1 MKITLRTVY
10 KTKEYHFQPCKQAN
24 GLNLPFVKKV
34 RYGAD
39 GESEMI
45 LSEAEKN
52 SPDRDYFIPEDAD
65 IVVIEGT
72 TFDLDDPLEKNKWTA
87 IKDSVLI
94 APTRDARDENG
105 NLIIDGDKYRYGQA
119 EIWVDVPG
127 QEAEKT
133 VKKRQL
139 ITKAWTYIENDS
151 IDGRLTKCKLLGKNL
166 RNAPS
171 ADVQAYLYDEADKNP
186 LKIID
191 LYTNGDSALRL
202 LIIDAKERNVIRK
215 QDGLFVYGESVMGAT
230 EDAMMM
236 YLKTPTNK
244 KILDL
249 IKREVYPEFVRQ
261 VEMKDPAIDNPAIDN
276 PVVNDSD
283 LKQSDTKKTSKK

>member
-10 KTKEYHFQPCKQAN
+10 KTKEYHFQPCKQVN

-52 SPDRDYFIPEDAD
+52 SPGRDYFIPEDAD

-72 TFDLDDPLEKNKWTA
+72 TFDLDDPLENNKWLA

-119 EIWVDVPG
+119 EIWVDIPG

-139 ITKAWTYIENDS
+139 ITRAWTYIENDS
-151 IDGRLTKCKLLGKNL
+151 VDGRLTKCKLLGKNL

-171 ADVQAYLYDEADKNP
+171 SDVQAYLYDEADKNP

-191 LYTNGDSALRL
+191 LYTNGDTALRL

-215 QDGLFVYGESVMGAT
+215 QDGLFIYGETVLGAT
-230 EDAMMM
+230 EDAIMMFF
-236 YLKTPTNK
+236 KTPTNK
-244 KILDL
+244 KVLDL

-261 VEMKDPAIDNPAIDN
+261 VEMKEDTIEPKNEPNPN
-276 PVVNDSD
+276 PE
-283 LKQSDTKKTSKK
+283 SDTIVSETKGKKKQ

>member
-1 MKITLRTVY
+1 MIITLRTVY

-34 RYGAD
+34 RYNGD

-45 LSEAEKN
+45 LSEAERN
-52 SPDRDYFIPEDAD
+52 DPASEYFIPEDAD

-72 TFDLDDPLEKNKWTA
+72 TFNLDDPLEKNKWEA
-87 IKDSVLI
+87 IKNSVLI
-94 APTRDARDENG
+94 APTRDAKDEHG

-127 QEAEKT
+127 QDSEKT

-139 ITKAWTYIENDS
+139 ITKAWTFIENDS
-151 IDGRLTKCKLLGKNL
+151 VDGRLTKCKLLGKNL
-166 RNAPS
+166 KNAPS
-171 ADVQAYLYDEADKNP
+171 SDVQAYLYDEADKNP

-191 LYTNGDSALRL
+191 LYTNGDTALKL
-202 LIIDAKERNVIRK
+202 LIIDAKEKNIVRK
-215 QDGLFVYGESVMGAT
+215 KDGLFIYGESVLGAT

-236 YLKTPTNK
+236 YFKTATNK

-249 IKREVYPEFVRQ
+249 IKRETYPEFVRQ
-261 VEMKDPAIDNPAIDN
+261 VVMQDD
-276 PVVNDSD
+276 DSVITTD
-283 LKQSDTKKTSKK
+283 ATDTAVETESTGKSKGKK